1 MERLSY
7 ALKKLDWMNK
17 LLLVVGFGLCIA
29 SIATG
34 QGRYGLIW
42 LVLMCSLVLSRYN
55 NQQKQMMRRYG
66 SLYFHMPDGE
76 IYPVTLEQVRS
87 EYAHGRK
94 SRYNGRKVTIRFP
107 YFCQDSSG
115 ALDTGFGLLI
125 RADDRLKKPWKR
137 GQLLAVTGY
146 ITAEGRDSFTIDR
159 VEEIRLATAQED
171 LTVSASSPE
180 QEDK

>member
-42 LVLMCSLVLSRYN
+42 LVLICSLVLSRHN

-115 ALDTGFGLLI
+115 ALDTGFGLLYVGTVGQQ
-125 RADDRLKKPWKR
+125 LR
-137 GQLLAVTGY
+137 GQTDLQVGGELLVLVASCWLLPVISRRKG
-146 ITAEGRDSFTIDR
+146 
-159 VEEIRLATAQED
+159 EIL
-171 LTVSASSPE
+171 LPLIG
-180 QEDK
+180 